1 VDADAVLEGLDPEQ
15 RDVVLA
21 PRGPLC
27 VLAGAGTGKTRALT
41 HRIAYRVHAGQTK
54 PSQVLAVSF
63 TTRAAGE
70 LRTRLRTLGV
80 DAVPART
87 FHSAALRQLRFFWPR
102 VVGGEPPQVTPSKL
116 GLLAEAATR
125 CRLRADRAL
134 LRDLA
139 SEVEWAKV
147 TQTPPD
153 DYATAVVSA
162 ARATPGDLSAEQF
175 AHVYAAYEVAKREA
189 GRIDFEDVLLLTVA
203 MLQDHP
209 AMLDEV
215 RSQYRHF
222 LVDEFQDVSP
232 IQHRLLELWRS
243 GGDDLTVVGDAS
255 QTIYSFTGA
264 SPTFLLDFPAR
275 HPGATVVRLVRDY
288 RSTPQVVGL
297 ANQILARARGTN
309 AALRLELVAQRPPGP
324 DPTFAVH
331 ADEPSEA
338 AAVAEAVQRLI
349 AGGLAARDIAV
360 LYRVNA
366 QSESYEEAFAERGI
380 PYLLRGGERFFE
392 RPEVRQAV
400 MLLRGAARGEQPVA
414 ADLVT
419 TTVDVLAAVG
429 YQADPPAATG
439 AVRERWE
446 SLAALVSLAQDL
458 VGTDPAAPLSRLVAE
473 LEHRADSQ
481 HAPAVDGV
489 TFASLHSAKGL
500 EWTAVFLVGLVDGT
514 LPISHAQTEEQIEE
528 ERRLLY
534 VGVTRA
540 RENVGLSWAR
550 ARSPGSAARRTMSR
564 FLDGIA
570 PRSAGD
576 GTDSSVA
583 RGGRRQRRPSR
594 CRVCGRALSTAVEQ
608 KLRHCSSCE
617 VDVDLGLFER
627 LRTWR
632 LDVANAAHVP
642 AFVVFTD
649 ATLTAIAQDQPT
661 SVADLLAIP
670 GVGARKLELYGADV
684 LAVVAGDAGDKVVTS
699 STE

>member
-21 PRGPLC
+21 PRGPVC

-41 HRIAYRVHAGQTK
+41 HRIAYGVHAGQTK

-80 DAVPART
+80 DGVPART
-87 FHSAALRQLRFFWPR
+87 FHSAALRQLRWFWPR
-102 VVGGEPPQVTPSKL
+102 VVGGEPPQVTASKL

-125 CRLRADRAL
+125 CRLRTDRAL

-153 DYATAVVSA
+153 DYAAAVAAA
-162 ARATPGDLSAEQF
+162 ARATPGGLSAEQF

-209 AMLDEV
+209 AMLEEV

-232 IQHRLLELWRS
+232 IQHRLLDLWRM
-243 GGDDLTVVGDAS
+243 GGTDDLTVVGDAS

-331 ADEPSEA
+331 PDEPSEA
-338 AAVAEAVQRLI
+338 AAVADAVKRHLDD
-349 AGGLAARDIAV
+349 GLAAREIAV

-366 QSESYEEAFAERGI
+366 QSQSYEEAFAERGI
-380 PYLLRGGERFFE
+380 PYVLRGGERFFE

-414 ADLVT
+414 PDLVA
-419 TTVDVLAAVG
+419 TTVDVLAAAG

-446 SLAALVSLAQDL
+446 SLAALVALAQDL
-458 VGTDPAAPLSRLVAE
+458 VAADPAAPLSRLVAE

-514 LPISHAQTEEQIEE
+514 LPISHAQTDEQIEE

-540 RENVGLSWAR
+540 REHLGLSWAR
-550 ARSPGSAARRTMSR
+550 ARSPGSAARRSMSR
-564 FLDGIA
+564 FLEGIA
-570 PRSAGD
+570 PLAAGD
-576 GTDSSVA
+576 SADASGT

-594 CRVCGRALSTAVEQ
+594 CRVCGRALTTAVEQ
-608 KLRHCSSCE
+608 KLRHCSLCE

-632 LDVANAAHVP
+632 LDVAQASSVP

-649 ATLTAIAQDQPT
+649 ATLMAIAQDQPT

-684 LAVVAGDAGDKVVTS
+684 LAVVSGDKSAVTKL
-699 STE
+699 